1 MSLSQLE
8 GLGCAIVAATWSVVS
23 CSLLH
28 EVRCLAQLSQ
38 ELPGQRHLRKPSLDE
53 GGSTG
58 QDTCV
63 VAREQDCST
72 LLAVPSRT
80 VQALQDG
87 VGLPPQSAQYQHVHH
102 SGVIVESW

>member
-28 EVRCLAQLSQ
+28 EVRCLAQL
-38 ELPGQRHLRKPSLDE
+38 PGQRHLTKLFLDE
-53 GGSTG
+53 GGSSG

-102 SGVIVESW
+102 SGEIVESW